1 MTYFVQYPWNIF
13 RARKFDLIKQK
24 KLPDKFDYLFSYLLA
39 KTSIYTLTRAIKL
52 PLSPSDTKN
61 LRPVMRFK
69 TNSSE
74 LIAHFKSPKIT
85 FCGRSSDVLMTCCDG
100 HVTRFN

>member
-39 KTSIYTLTRAIKL
+39 KTSIY
-52 PLSPSDTKN
+52 PD
-61 LRPVMRFK
+61 
-69 TNSSE
+69 
-74 LIAHFKSPKIT
+74 
-85 FCGRSSDVLMTCCDG
+85 
-100 HVTRFN
+100 